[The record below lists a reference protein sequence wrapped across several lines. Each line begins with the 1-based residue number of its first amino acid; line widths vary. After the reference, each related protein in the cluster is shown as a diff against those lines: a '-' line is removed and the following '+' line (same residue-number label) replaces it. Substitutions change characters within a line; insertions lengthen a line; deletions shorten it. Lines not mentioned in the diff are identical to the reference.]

1 MKNRPSYRRSGGGDS
16 GGTAL
21 ADDGSGREREEATDG
36 RYAVATLDELVCSRR
51 SDVIL

>member
-1 MKNRPSYRRSGGGDS
+1 MKNRPSYRRSGGDS